1 MKNISIVLNIVLLVA
16 VGVLYFLYFSSGRP
30 GAGNSVGISGEP
42 GNLSVAYINSDSVL
56 KHYDYIKASAEI
68 LEAKKKKVEQDYR
81 NRAESLQ
88 GEISA
93 YQRNMNNMT
102 IGQVRTLEED
112 LAKKQ
117 QNLQLFEQRITQELM
132 GDQARLNEEL
142 YKRVTAF
149 LKKYGEAKGLQIVF
163 KLDPG
168 SDMLYGQ
175 GVLDITNEVI
185 AGLNEEYKAEK
196 EALEKN

>member
-1 MKNISIVLNIVLLVA
+1 MKNISLVLNIVLLVA
-16 VGVLYFLYFSSGRP
+16 VGVLYFLFFSGRIDSDQPSSSGEGP
-30 GAGNSVGISGEP
+30 GS
-42 GNLSVAYINSDSVL
+42 LSVAYINSDSVL

-88 GEISA
+88 GEITA

-112 LAKKQ
+112 LARKQ
-117 QNLQLFEQRITQELM
+117 QNLQLFEQRITQELVN
-132 GDQARLNEEL
+132 DQAKLNEEL

-149 LKKYGEAKGLQIVF
+149 LKKYGEEKGLQMVF

-168 SDMLYGQ
+168 SDILYGQ
-175 GVLDITNEVI
+175 GALDITNEVI
-185 AGLNEEYKAEK
+185 TGLNQEYLAEK
-196 EALEKN
+196 EAAKKN

>member
-1 MKNISIVLNIVLLVA
+1 MKNISLALNIVLLVA
-16 VGVLYFLYFSSGRP
+16 VGVLYFLFFSSRSGS
-30 GAGNSVGISGEP
+30 GNSSGSQA
-42 GNLSVAYINSDSVL
+42 GQSSLSVAYINSDSVL
-56 KHYDYIKASAEI
+56 KHYEYIKASAEI

-88 GEISA
+88 GEITA

-112 LAKKQ
+112 LARKQ
-117 QNLQLFEQRITQELM
+117 QNLQLFEQRITQELVN
-132 GDQARLNEEL
+132 DQAKLNEEL

-149 LKKYGEAKGLQIVF
+149 LKKYGEEKGLQMVF

-168 SDMLYGQ
+168 SDILYGQ
-175 GVLDITNEVI
+175 GALDITNEVI
-185 AGLNEEYKAEK
+185 AGLNQEYRAEK
-196 EALEKN
+196 EATKKN

>member
-1 MKNISIVLNIVLLVA
+1 MKNILIVLNTVLLIA
-16 VGVLYFLYFSSGRP
+16 VGGLYYLYFSGSRSGTPSTTGAAP
-30 GAGNSVGISGEP
+30 GS
-42 GNLSVAYINSDSVL
+42 LSVAYINADSVL
-56 KHYDYIKASAEI
+56 KHYEYIKASAEI

-88 GEISA
+88 GEITA

-112 LAKKQ
+112 LARKQ

-132 GDQARLNEEL
+132 GDQAKLNEEL

-149 LKKYGEAKGLQIVF
+149 LKKYGEAKGLHMVF

-168 SDMLYGQ
+168 SDILYGQ
-175 GVLDITNEVI
+175 GALDITNDVI
-185 AGLNEEYKAEK
+185 AGLNEEYHAEK
-196 EALEKN
+196 EAATKK